1 MKLDKKTMLKL
12 MKEEFDKR
20 LKHYLGEIET
30 KDSKRDVDIVKNA
43 QGLKV
48 KNEQGLEL
56 SIDNVVVIDNQEYVV
71 LRKPEDARKGTNKE
85 DNIFHSQSKIKSK
98 EDSLLSSA
106 MVKES
111 DEDTDKDT
119 DEDTDEEETSNV
131 GGDLRS
137 KSKDMNYK
145 RSITKY
151 NASLDSLK
159 GAKIEDDKIYVLIT
173 DFEKEYS
180 L

>member
-56 SIDNVVVIDNQEYVV
+56 SIDDVVVVDNQEYVV
-71 LRKPEDARKGTNKE
+71 LRKPEDARKGTSKE
-85 DNIFHSQSKIKSK
+85 DNIFHGQSKIKSK
-98 EDSLLSSA
+98 EDSLLSST

-111 DEDTDKDT
+111 DEDTD
-119 DEDTDEEETSNV
+119 EDTDEEEDSNV

-151 NASLDSLK
+151 NASLDSLE